1 MRRWPELRLMGWIS
15 AVLFAVFLVLYP
27 WRRSGPHPPGN
38 RALAEMNSIRTAIEQ
53 YKAEYSVYPQATPE
67 NLLKVLRGE
76 NAEGK
81 NPRKIAFLTW
91 NMDSNHMVD
100 PWNTP
105 YQIEFINSD
114 SVLIKSAGKNRV
126 FGDADDIR
134 WPEAQKR

>member
-1 MRRWPELRLMGWIS
+1 
-15 AVLFAVFLVLYP
+15 
-27 WRRSGPHPPGN
+27 
-38 RALAEMNSIRTAIEQ
+38 MNSIRTAIEQ